1 MLNENNVTI
10 SNYKQELKTAN
21 KLLLAKS
28 DAFSER
34 NIDQAKSV
42 YKQILSLGMDVNAMS
57 IATAKKM
64 LRLLEVLEKFLVS
77 AHRNNKADIQ
87 SVADIL
93 YYNKFYFNDCYKD
106 LLNDLDEAI
115 FYWYDKAALLGSAS
129 AFLKRARLFL
139 YGSGVKQSVIE
150 ALDSYKQA
158 SEGSKDA
165 WAVWNSVKNNKMPSR
180 LDLVDE
186 VNIIKFYL
194 YCEGIYNYEQN
205 FEKAKEAI
213 SNLTDVTIT
222 EPLKVFLSSKIE
234 SNEEKVID
242 EAIFA
247 KSKEYEDLRN
257 NITEINEQ
265 IEKTEKLKNDISI
278 QLANIKIEFVNAQN
292 KLEEMNG
299 IIADKEKEI
308 NALEN
313 KLNNMTIEEKS
324 LLTSCSS
331 KRNDLDSL
339 EEKISELGQK
349 FEKMT
354 SDCAALEMKYG
365 VLKEFKEVEVTSQ
378 GVIDFMNKAQKG
390 DKDSLYKYALCLKHG
405 IGVKRNIELANKY
418 LRMIISD

>member
-222 EPLKVFLSSKIE
+222 EPLKVFLSSKIG

-324 LLTSCSS
+324 LLTSC
-331 KRNDLDSL
+331 
-339 EEKISELGQK
+339 
-349 FEKMT
+349 
-354 SDCAALEMKYG
+354 
-365 VLKEFKEVEVTSQ
+365 
-378 GVIDFMNKAQKG
+378 
-390 DKDSLYKYALCLKHG
+390 
-405 IGVKRNIELANKY
+405 
-418 LRMIISD
+418 